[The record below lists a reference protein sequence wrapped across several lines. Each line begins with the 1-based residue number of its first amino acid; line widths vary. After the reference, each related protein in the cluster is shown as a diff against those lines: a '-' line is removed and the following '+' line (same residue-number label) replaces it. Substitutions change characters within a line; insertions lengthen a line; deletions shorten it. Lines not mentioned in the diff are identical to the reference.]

1 MIQSGPSRN
10 PLTGRRVVLGVTGS
24 IAAYKAAAIAS
35 GLTQQGALVDVAMT
49 REATEFVRPLTFEA
63 LTHRPVVSDV
73 LALLPGWEIAHVA
86 MAHGAD
92 VFVVAP
98 ATAHTIAKLAL
109 GLADDPVSATA
120 LGTQA
125 PCVLAPAMETGMWQ
139 HAATQEHVGALR
151 QRGWVIVN
159 PESGHLAS
167 GAVGEGRMAAPERIV
182 DVVKHVAARG
192 GDFAGW
198 KVAVT
203 AGGTREA
210 VDPVR
215 FLSNRSSGKMGQA
228 VAEAARDRGAEV
240 VLISTVSLPR
250 LEGVELFAVES
261 ADEMADAVL
270 GALDRVDALVMS
282 AAVADFKPA
291 EKAGDKIKRRDG
303 TPQLLLVPTVDVLS
317 TAKARRAETGRPL
330 IVGFAAETQN
340 LLANAREKADRWEV
354 DLVVAN
360 DVTLEGSGFGS
371 DMNQVTI
378 LRSGGEDL
386 DLPLMPKID
395 VAHRLLDELV
405 KLRRR

>member
-1 MIQSGPSRN
+1 M
-10 PLTGRRVVLGVTGS
+10 LGVTGS

-35 GLTQQGALVDVAMT
+35 GLTQQGALVDVVMT

-86 MAHGAD
+86 MAHDAD
-92 VFVVAP
+92 IFVVAP

-109 GLADDPVSATA
+109 GLADDPVSATG
-120 LGTQA
+120 LSTQA
-125 PCVLAPAMETGMWQ
+125 PGVLAPAMETGMWQ
-139 HAATQEHVGALR
+139 HPATQAHIGTLR
-151 QRGWVIVN
+151 QRGWIIVA
-159 PESGHLAS
+159 PESGRLAS

-250 LEGVELFAVES
+250 LEGVELLAVES

-291 EKAGDKIKRRDG
+291 AKAGEKIKRRDG

-340 LLANAREKADRWEV
+340 LLANAREKASRWEV

-360 DVTLEGSGFGS
+360 DVSLEGSGFGS

-378 LRSGGEDL
+378 LRSSGENL